1 MSSIDDRFKHESLQ
15 DGDSIVRYI
24 NALSEGFQSGALL
37 FCSDNKR
44 LVLKPQGLVG
54 LNVEAKKKGNE
65 IKLALKFRWTEES
78 NGEDLTMKPLVI
90 SSTSLDSTDLD
101 N

>member
-1 MSSIDDRFKHESLQ
+1 MSSHDDRFKHESLQ
-15 DGDSIVRYI
+15 DGDSIVQYI
-24 NALSEGFQSGALL
+24 NALSEGFQNGALL
-37 FCSDNKR
+37 FCSENQR
-44 LVLKPQGLVG
+44 MVLKPQGLVG

-90 SSTSLDSTDLD
+90 SAPDQDS
-101 N
+101 

>member
-1 MSSIDDRFKHESLQ
+1 MSSANDHFKHESLQ

-24 NALSEGFQSGALL
+24 DALSEGFQSGALL
-37 FCSDNKR
+37 FCSEKQR

-54 LNVEAKKKGNE
+54 LEVEAKKRGNE

-78 NGEDLTMKPLVI
+78 NGDDLTMKPLVI
-90 SSTSLDSTDLD
+90 SSTERDS
-101 N
+101 